1 MRRLLTAFVAVFALV
16 FVSSAPAKS
25 LFVVTGRGWGHAV
38 GMSQWGAYGLALQN
52 WTYPQILAHYYRGT
66 NLDTVAPS
74 TRVGV
79 FLAQRSSLSVGSAAS
94 FKVTD
99 GSRTRRHAAG
109 HPVAVTRTST
119 GRIRVDGIGTF
130 ASPATITSSS
140 PLWLGSTRYRGNLR
154 ISVVGSSLRA
164 VNRVGI
170 DSYVRGVVT
179 RESPSWWGDVG
190 AQEAI
195 ESQAVAARSYAL
207 YTVAHGGGKCFD
219 NLCPDVR
226 DQVYGGYDSETVN
239 GNEAVAATAGVVVK
253 HSGAI
258 AQTFFSSSSGGRTAA
273 SVDVWGGSVPYLQSE
288 DDPADLNADNPNRIW
303 RLRLTGPQMKR
314 RLNLPRTPNDG
325 TVARNGSDRVAS
337 MTFSRAGWSVV
348 VPGGDSLRWRMNVKS
363 NRFWLG
369 VLTLDQRV
377 TRLLYG
383 RATTLDVI
391 ARGLSNMRLQS
402 LPHGASAWADV
413 TPVSGDV
420 DVTLRPKKTTSY
432 RLKST
437 AATGP
442 TATISVVAK
451 ILFDV
456 QQPVGGLR
464 GIVRPTSLAGQT
476 VTIQKKR
483 ANGSWANVAST
494 TVNAEGAFRANF
506 NVTPGT
512 YRARISPPAATGL
525 LPGKTP
531 VLNVS

>member
-1 MRRLLTAFVAVFALV
+1 MRRLLPALVAVFALV
-16 FVSSAPAKS
+16 IVSSAPAKS

-66 NLDTVAPS
+66 TLGTVAPG

-79 FLAQRSSLSVGSAAS
+79 FLAQRRSLSIGSAAS

-119 GRIRVDGIGTF
+119 GRIRVEGIGTF
-130 ASPATITSSS
+130 ASPARITSSS
-140 PLWLGSTRYRGNLR
+140 PLYLGSTRYRGNLR
-154 ISVVGSSLRA
+154 ISVIGSSLRA

-170 DSYVRGVVT
+170 DNYVRGVVT
-179 RESPSWWGDVG
+179 RESPAWWGDVG

-207 YTVAHGGGKCFD
+207 YTLAHGGGKCFGH
-219 NLCPDVR
+219 LCPDVR
-226 DQVYGGYDSETVN
+226 DQVYGGYDSETAN

-253 HSGAI
+253 HSSAI

-314 RLNLPRTPNDG
+314 RLDLPRTPNDG
-325 TVARNGSDRVAS
+325 TAARNSSDRVRS
-337 MTFSRAGWSVV
+337 MTFSRQGWSVV

-369 VLTLDQRV
+369 VLTLEQRV
-377 TRLLYG
+377 TRVLY
-383 RATTLDVI
+383 RQATTLDVI

-420 DVTLRPKKTTSY
+420 DVTLRPRRTTSY

-437 AATGP
+437 SATGP
-442 TATISVVAK
+442 SVTISVVAK
-451 ILFDV
+451 IVFDV

-464 GIVRPTSLAGQT
+464 GIVRPKSLAGQT
-476 VTIQKKR
+476 VTIQKRR
-483 ANGSWANVAST
+483 ASGSWANVAAT
-494 TVNAEGAFRANF
+494 TVNAEGGFRANF

-512 YRARISPPAATGL
+512 YRARISPPGSTGL
-525 LPGKTP
+525 LPGKSPTLT
-531 VLNVS
+531 VN